1 MQKLLSSSKVMKI
14 NLNLPLLLVLVIGGF
29 IVSCS
34 GTKQPTKRELSPMT
48 QNIDGIKYRHGNRTL
63 PYIALTFDDGPHPTL
78 TPKLLDILASERVL
92 ATFYV
97 VGKNVLRYP
106 SIMRRIENE
115 GHEIGNHSHSHCLL
129 KNLPKEEV
137 KKEVVSLQY
146 LLKKQLGHYPE
157 TFRPPYGAF
166 TFSQAQWLK
175 KDYNLTSVHW
185 DVDPLDWKRPSVSV
199 LRDRLVSKAQ
209 PGSILLLHDI
219 HPNSVT
225 VIPSVI
231 KELRKKGYQFV
242 TVSELLKMTEYEQKK
257 R

>member
-1 MQKLLSSSKVMKI
+1 MKI
-14 NLNLPLLLVLVIGGF
+14 SLNLPLFLVLIIGGLT
-29 IVSCS
+29 ISCS
-34 GTKQPTKRELSPMT
+34 GTKQPTKRELPPMT
-48 QNIDGIKYRHGNRTL
+48 KEIDGVKYRYGSRTL

-78 TPKLLDILASERVL
+78 TPKLLDILARERVP

-97 VGKNVLRYP
+97 VGRNVVRYP
-106 SIMRRIENE
+106 DITKRIQNE
-115 GHEIGNHSHSHCLL
+115 GHEIGNHSHTHCSL

-146 LLKKQLGHYPE
+146 LLKRELGSYPE

-166 TFSQAQWLK
+166 TLSQAQWLK

-199 LRDRLVSKAQ
+199 LLDRLVSKAQ

-219 HPNSVT
+219 HPNSVA
-225 VIPSVI
+225 VVPSLV
-231 KELRKKGYQFV
+231 KALRKKGYQFV
-242 TVSELLKMTEYEQKK
+242 TVSELIKMTEYEQKK
-257 R
+257 QR